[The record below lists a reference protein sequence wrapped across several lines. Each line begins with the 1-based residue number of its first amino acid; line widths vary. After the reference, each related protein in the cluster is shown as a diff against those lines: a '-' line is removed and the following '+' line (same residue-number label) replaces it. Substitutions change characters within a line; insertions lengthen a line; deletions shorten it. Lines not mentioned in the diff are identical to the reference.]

1 MLGECRGSRSM
12 LSPSHVRRVYG
23 IDFSGAKDAGK
34 HIWIATGVVEG
45 KVLRI
50 EKCSR
55 ADRFLGSGR
64 GLEQC
69 LSVLREFIA
78 SEKSSAFGLDF
89 PFGLPRELLNQGSWE
104 EFIFDFRKRYP
115 SAEEFHSLC
124 HLATDGK
131 ERKRLT
137 DREARTPFSPYNR
150 HIYKQTY
157 YGIRDVLRPLVQGG
171 LARVLPMQRPEPGL
185 PWVLEICPASTLKR
199 LGLPD
204 KGRTKAHYDNRTH
217 ILEGLEAMQCL
228 SISSSSL
235 RSIVLDDHNGDA
247 LDSVIAASATFRVV
261 CNPNRLIPGDMEPY
275 RLEGY
280 VYV

>member
-1 MLGECRGSRSM
+1 M
-12 LSPSHVRRVYG
+12 LSSSHVRRVYG

-34 HIWIATGVVEG
+34 HIWIAAGLVKGNALKIEG
-45 KVLRI
+45 
-50 EKCSR
+50 CQR
-55 ADRFLGSGR
+55 ADDLLGWKDLG
-64 GLEQC
+64 QC
-69 LSVLREFIA
+69 LSVLREFVA
-78 SEKSSAFGLDF
+78 GERRAVFGLDF

-104 EFIFDFRKRYP
+104 EFIFDFPKRYP

-124 HLATDGK
+124 HLAADGK

-150 HIYKQTY
+150 RIYKQTY
-157 YGIRDVLRPLVQGG
+157 YGIRDVLRPLVREG

-204 KGRTKAHYDNRTH
+204 KGYKGRTTAHCDNRTH
-217 ILEGLEAMQCL
+217 ILEGLEAMQGL
-228 SISSSSL
+228 SIPSSSL

-247 LDSVIAASATFRVV
+247 LDSVAAAFATFEAL
-261 CNPNRLIPGDMEPY
+261 CSPNRLIPGDMESY
-275 RLEGY
+275 AVEGY